1 MGFIRRLNIALDN
14 GLAKR
19 VFDHIRNFLICSFLL
34 AIGVVAY
41 EQQTGLILGYFVV
54 RYAGVGIIF
63 LSFLL
68 FCLNLY
74 DGMRQIA
81 SFKYRRSSMVLLVI
95 LYMYVALRVIEL
107 AANFRT
113 GQAPF

>member
-1 MGFIRRLNIALDN
+1 MGFIRRLDIALDN
-14 GLAKR
+14 GLSKR
-19 VFDHIRNFLICSFLL
+19 IFDHIRNYLICSFLL

-41 EQQTGLILGYFVV
+41 ERQTGLVLGYFVV
-54 RYAGVGIIF
+54 RYAGAGIIF
-63 LSFLL
+63 LSVLL

-81 SFKYRRSSMVLLVI
+81 SLKYGRSLMVLLTI
-95 LYMYVALRVIEL
+95 LYLFVALRVIEL

-113 GQAPF
+113 GIVAS

>member
-1 MGFIRRLNIALDN
+1 MGFFRRLNIALDN

-19 VFDHIRNFLICSFLL
+19 VFDHIRNYLICSFLL
-34 AIGVVAY
+34 AIGVVAVK
-41 EQQTGLILGYFVV
+41 QQTGLILGYFVV
-54 RYAGVGIIF
+54 QYAGAGIIF

-81 SFKYRRSSMVLLVI
+81 SLKHGRSLMVLLTI
-95 LYMYVALRVIEL
+95 LYVFVALRVIEL
-107 AANFRT
+107 AASFRA
-113 GQAPF
+113 GFASG